1 MGTQASSTRTE
12 DEQVVKAFIHER
24 FIELFLSQN
33 KRSQLSLMG
42 AALFIFITWS
52 LSSNSPWIVAWLLA
66 VVLFALWRLRWTA
79 GVLQAHG
86 GRHAELK
93 VGLLMAGGGVLM
105 AVSVLGFGGMS
116 DLGHAAVSIIL
127 LTVATGSVISTAGYR
142 GVFLAY
148 AAPMLVP
155 LAVGW
160 ALSPHDPAEAPIHW
174 GLSVLILIYLAFL
187 VGVAKQQA
195 AVFEDS
201 CRIRFAEKKLNAQLQ
216 RALENESEAHRA
228 KTHFL
233 AAASHDLRQPIHSMN
248 VLVAALSMRP
258 LDERGQQITQLLAN
272 VNKTLAAQLDA
283 LLDISRLDAGTVEV
297 ARQLQHL
304 DRLVT
309 EHFHLMENTAR
320 ERGLRCTLQ
329 VDGPAPVWTDPGLL
343 LRVISNL
350 TDNAIKYNRQ
360 DGEVRLR
367 VWREG
372 DEACLSVADTGIGI
386 AQAEQ
391 PKVFR
396 EFYQVDN
403 VERDRTRG
411 LGLGLSIV
419 QRLSALLGLQVRLA
433 STPGQG
439 TEITL
444 RMPLATPVAAPA
456 APTAPHAAA
465 GTPPAALPVPAA
477 SEGSDAPALRGL
489 RVLVVD
495 DDAQVR
501 QSMELLL
508 SEVGCEVHL
517 ATGTAQ
523 ACEIARQ
530 HPLDMLLSDMRL
542 LAGDDGL
549 KVLQSVRA
557 LQPGLP
563 AVLITGE
570 TGPEQLRLAQGA
582 GVPLLHKPVNLA
594 ALRSVLPSGARLAW
608 PVTDEAAS
616 RAA

>member
-1 MGTQASSTRTE
+1 MGTQASSTRT
-12 DEQVVKAFIHER
+12 DDNEQMVKAFIHER

-42 AALFIFITWS
+42 AAVFIFITWS
-52 LSSNSPWIVAWLLA
+52 LSSRSPWIVAWLFS
-66 VVLFALWRLRWTA
+66 VMLFALWRLRWTA
-79 GVLQAHG
+79 GVLQAQG

-127 LTVATGSVISTAGYR
+127 LAVATGSVISTAGYR
-142 GVFLAY
+142 RVFLAY
-148 AAPMLVP
+148 AAPMLLP

-160 ALSPHDPAEAPIHW
+160 ALSPHDPAEAAIHW
-174 GLSVLILIYLAFL
+174 GLSVLVLIYLAFL

-297 ARQLQHL
+297 AHRLQHL

-309 EHFHLMENTAR
+309 EHFQLMENAAR
-320 ERGLRCTLQ
+320 DRGLRCSLQ
-329 VDGPAPVWTDPGLL
+329 VDGPVPVWTDPGLL

-360 DGEVRLR
+360 EGEVRLR

-372 DEACLSVADTGIGI
+372 DQACLSVADTGIGI
-386 AQAEQ
+386 AEAEQ

-403 VERDRTRG
+403 VERDRTKG

-419 QRLSALLGLQVRLA
+419 QRLAALLDIQVSLQSA
-433 STPGQG
+433 AGQG
-439 TEITL
+439 TTVTL
-444 RMPLATPVAAPA
+444 RMPLALEHNGSTPA
-456 APTAPHAAA
+456 ADTTMPSA
-465 GTPPAALPVPAA
+465 GV
-477 SEGSDAPALRGL
+477 GSGLKGL

-501 QSMELLL
+501 QSMEMLL
-508 SEVGCEVHL
+508 SEVGCQVRV
-517 ATGTAQ
+517 AAGTSQ
-523 ACEIARQ
+523 ACDIARQ
-530 HPLDMLLSDMRL
+530 HPLDVLLTDLRL
-542 LAGDDGL
+542 QAGDDGL
-549 KVLQSVRA
+549 QVLQAVRA
-557 LQPGLP
+557 LQPGLR
-563 AVLITGE
+563 AALITGE
-570 TGPEQLRLAQGA
+570 TAPDRLRQAQGA
-582 GVPLLHKPVNLA
+582 GVPLLHKPVTLDT
-594 ALRSVLPSGARLAW
+594 LRGVLEPPAPR
-608 PVTDEAAS
+608 
-616 RAA
+616 

>member
-1 MGTQASSTRTE
+1 MGTQASSTRTDDD
-12 DEQVVKAFIHER
+12 DEQMVKAFIHER

-42 AALFIFITWS
+42 AAVFIFITWS
-52 LSSNSPWIVAWLLA
+52 LSSPSPWVVGWLFS
-66 VVLFALWRLRWTA
+66 VMLFALWRLRWTA
-79 GVLQAHG
+79 GVLQAQG

-127 LTVATGSVISTAGYR
+127 LAVATGSVISTAGYR
-142 GVFLAY
+142 RVFLAY
-148 AAPMLVP
+148 AAPMLLP

-160 ALSPHDPAEAPIHW
+160 ALSPHDPAEAAIHW
-174 GLSVLILIYLAFL
+174 GLSMLVLIYLAFL

-297 ARQLQHL
+297 AHRLQHL

-309 EHFHLMENTAR
+309 EHFQLMENAAR
-320 ERGLRCTLQ
+320 DRGLRCSLQ
-329 VDGPAPVWTDPGLL
+329 VDGPVPVWTDPGLL

-360 DGEVRLR
+360 EGEVRLR

-372 DEACLSVADTGIGI
+372 DQACLSVADTGIGI

-403 VERDRTRG
+403 VERDRTKG

-419 QRLSALLGLQVRLA
+419 QRLSALLDIQVALA
-433 STPGQG
+433 STAGQG

-444 RMPLATPVAAPA
+444 RMPLAAQAGAPA
-456 APTAPHAAA
+456 APATTT
-465 GTPPAALPVPAA
+465 G
-477 SEGSDAPALRGL
+477 EGSAGQALSGL

-508 SEVGCEVHL
+508 TEVGCQVYL

-523 ACEIARQ
+523 ACEIARR
-530 HPLDMLLSDMRL
+530 HTLDVLLSDMRL

-582 GVPLLHKPVNLA
+582 GVPLLHKPVDLD

-608 PVTDEAAS
+608 PVKKPPVMPAA
-616 RAA
+616 

>member
-1 MGTQASSTRTE
+1 MGAQASSTRTDDD
-12 DEQVVKAFIHER
+12 DEQMVKAFIHER

-42 AALFIFITWS
+42 AAVFIFITWS
-52 LSSNSPWIVAWLLA
+52 LSSTSPWILAWLIS
-66 VVLFALWRLRWTA
+66 VLVFGLWRLRWSARILQGDNGRDAVAKA
-79 GVLQAHG
+79 GG
-86 GRHAELK
+86 
-93 VGLLMAGGGVLM
+93 LMAGGGLLM
-105 AVSVLGFGGMS
+105 ALSVLGFGSMS

-127 LTVATGSVISTAGYR
+127 LAMATGSVISTAGYR
-142 GVFLAY
+142 GVFRAY
-148 AAPMLVP
+148 AAPMLIS
-155 LAVGW
+155 LALGW
-160 ALSPHDPAEAPIHW
+160 VASPHPAAEAAIHW
-174 GLSVLILIYLAFL
+174 GLSLLILIYLAFL

-258 LDERGQQITQLLAN
+258 LDERGQQITQLLAS

-297 ARQLQHL
+297 AHRPLHL

-309 EHFHLMENTAR
+309 EHFHLMENSAR

-329 VDGPAPVWTDPGLL
+329 VDGPAPVRTDPGLL

-360 DGEVRLR
+360 GGEVRLR

-372 DEACLSVADTGIGI
+372 AQACLSVADTGIGI
-386 AQAEQ
+386 AEAEQ

-403 VERDRTRG
+403 VERDRTKG

-444 RMPLATPVAAPA
+444 RMPLEAQADTPAAPA
-456 APTAPHAAA
+456 ATPAPPDE
-465 GTPPAALPVPAA
+465 GPAEQAL
-477 SEGSDAPALRGL
+477 SGL

-508 SEVGCEVHL
+508 TEVGCRVYL

-530 HPLDMLLSDMRL
+530 HTLDVLLSDMRL

-549 KVLQSVRA
+549 KVLHSVRA

-563 AVLITGE
+563 AAMITGE

-582 GVPLLHKPVNLA
+582 GVPLLHKPVHLD
-594 ALRSVLPSGARLAW
+594 ALRGVLPSGARLHW
-608 PVTDEAAS
+608 PASKAPAEPAA
-616 RAA
+616 